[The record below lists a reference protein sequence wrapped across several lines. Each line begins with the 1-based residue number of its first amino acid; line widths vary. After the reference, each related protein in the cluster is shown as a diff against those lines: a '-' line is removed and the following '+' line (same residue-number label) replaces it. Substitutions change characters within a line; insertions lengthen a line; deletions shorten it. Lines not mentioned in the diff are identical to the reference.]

1 MGPRPSRRS
10 RLSRRGP
17 AAALAVLLACAGPA
31 ASPSPAYA
39 EDGAGLAASL
49 VELRSEVERL
59 TDALEDARRTRRSQA
74 QGFAARKAQL
84 EAELQR
90 EELRVRQLREAR
102 ERKRA
107 EIEAAK
113 ADDAALLPVVEAGA
127 AALRA
132 HIDRALPFRREQRR
146 AAVDQIEEKVAE
158 GLLTPR
164 AALSRLWALVEDE
177 LRMTRDTGLY
187 RETLP
192 IDGEPMMVDVVRF
205 GAVGLYLRTGD
216 GRVGTV
222 AKVAGEWRTTLL
234 DGEDETA
241 RINALFDGFKK
252 QIRVGFYTLPNILP
266 APEER
271 R

>member
-1 MGPRPSRRS
+1 MRPCPPLRR
-10 RLSRRGP
+10 RAP
-17 AAALAVLLACAGPA
+17 WVAALAVLLTAPA
-31 ASPSPAYA
+31 HAR
-39 EDGAGLAASL
+39 DGAGLAASL

-59 TDALEDARRTRRSQA
+59 TDALEDTRRDRRSAA

-90 EELRVRQLREAR
+90 EQLRVRQLREAR
-102 ERKRA
+102 DRKRA

-132 HIDRALPFRREQRR
+132 HIADGLPFRRDPRA
-146 AAVDQIEEKVAE
+146 AAVDRIEEKVAE

-187 RETLP
+187 RETLD
-192 IDGEPMMVDVVRF
+192 IDGAPMMVDVVRF

-222 AKVAGEWRTTLL
+222 ARLAGEWRTTLL
-234 DGEDETA
+234 DDPESKA
-241 RINALFDGFKK
+241 RVDALFDGFKK

-266 APEER
+266 APEGSR
-271 R
+271 

>member
-1 MGPRPSRRS
+1 MGLSPSRRT

-17 AAALAVLLACAGPA
+17 AAALAVLTLVAFGPSATLAE
-31 ASPSPAYA
+31 S
-39 EDGAGLAASL
+39 GAGLATAL

-59 TDALEDARRTRRSQA
+59 TDGLEDARRTRRSQA

-102 ERKRA
+102 DRKRA
-107 EIEAAK
+107 QIEAAK
-113 ADDAALLPVVEAGA
+113 ADDAALLPVVKGGA
-127 AALRA
+127 EALRA
-132 HIDRALPFRREQRR
+132 HIARSIPFRRDQRR
-146 AAVDQIEEKVAE
+146 EAVEQIEAKLAE

-187 RETLP
+187 RETLD

-205 GAVGLYLRTGD
+205 GAVGLYLRAGD

-222 AKVAGEWRTTLL
+222 SRVGGAWRTTLL
-234 DGEDETA
+234 DGEAEQA
-241 RINALFDGFKK
+241 RVNALFDGFKK

-266 APEER
+266 APEDR